1 MQELHTPEGA
11 AQWLHQHVRGQLQTD
26 SRKVSPGDGFIAWPG
41 AAHDARAHVP
51 AAMKQGATACLVECD
66 GADAYALPDASG
78 VASYRGLKAA
88 SALIASAYYGT
99 PSNDLQMLA
108 VTGTNGKTSTAWW
121 LAQALSNPLLA
132 PARPCAVIGTL
143 GVGRPPAADAAEA
156 DLQAGL
162 TTTGLTT
169 PDPVLL
175 QASLR
180 QFADAGMRACA
191 IEASSIGIDEHRL
204 DGTQLHTAIFTNLTQ
219 DHLDYHGTMDAYW
232 RAKARLFSW
241 PGLKAAVVNI
251 DDAKGAELLQQL
263 DARTLDIWSVSCE
276 RAARLQARNI
286 TIDGDGLAFEVVEG
300 LESYRLS
307 TGLIG
312 QYNVSNLLGVIAAM
326 RTLGVP
332 LAQAAKACAS
342 LSPVPGRMQRVRI
355 DGMPL
360 VAIDYAHTPDAL
372 DKALQALRPLASQR
386 NGQLWCVF
394 GCGGDRD
401 PGKRPLMGAAARFAD
416 RVVVT
421 SDNPRSEAPQ
431 AIIDQVTPALAGHSG
446 LHQQADRALA
456 IAMAVT
462 SAAAADVVL
471 VAGKGHEDYQE
482 IAGQRRPFSDLTQVR
497 AALQQ
502 RAPVTRSLGAAA

>member
-11 AQWLHQHVRGQLQTD
+11 AQWLHQHVNGQLQTD
-26 SRKVSPGDGFIAWPG
+26 SRKVAPGDGFIAWPG
-41 AAHDARAHVP
+41 AAHDARAYVR
-51 AAMKQGATACLVECD
+51 AAMTQGATACLVERD
-66 GADAYALPDASG
+66 SAEPHALPDADG
-78 VASYRGLKAA
+78 IASYRGLKAA
-88 SALIASAYYGT
+88 SALISSAYYGT
-99 PSNDLQMLA
+99 PSRDLQMVA

-121 LAQALSNPLLA
+121 LAQALSSPLLS

-143 GVGRPPAADAAEA
+143 GVGRPPAAGATEA
-156 DLQAGL
+156 DIQAGL
-162 TTTGLTT
+162 TATGLTT

-204 DGTQLHTAIFTNLTQ
+204 DGTQFHTAIFTNLTQ

-232 RAKARLFSW
+232 HAKARLFRW

-251 DDAKGAELLQQL
+251 DDAKGVELLQQL
-263 DARTLDIWSVSCE
+263 DGRKLDVWSISCE
-276 RAARLQARNI
+276 RAARLQARDI
-286 TIDGDGLAFEVVEG
+286 TVDGDGLAFEVVEG
-300 LESYRLS
+300 TENHRLT

-332 LAQAAKACAS
+332 LVQAANACAS
-342 LSPVPGRMQRVRI
+342 LSPVPGRMQRIRI

-372 DKALQALRPLASQR
+372 DKALAALRPLANRR

-394 GCGGDRD
+394 GCGGNRD
-401 PGKRPLMGAAARFAD
+401 PGKRPLMGAAARVAD

-421 SDNPRSEAPQ
+421 SDNPRGEAPQ
-431 AIIDQVTPALAGHSG
+431 AIIDQITPALASHTSV
-446 LHQQADRALA
+446 HQQTDRALA

-462 SAAAADVVL
+462 RAAAADVVL

-482 IAGQRRPFSDLTQVR
+482 IGGQRRPFSDLAQVR
-497 AALQQ
+497 AAMQQ
-502 RAPVTRSLGAAA
+502 RASVTPGEGAAA